1 MSRRKRILV
10 LVVLL
15 LLLPAAA
22 AASLLLGVADL
33 TGPDGAVNRDVLAL
47 RLSRV
52 WLALVVGAGLSV
64 AGVMLQAVLRNPLA
78 EPYLLGV
85 SAGGGLG
92 AAVAL
97 AVGVTAAGSLM
108 VTGYAFLGALG
119 TIFLVYAL
127 ARVGGRVPVHNLLL
141 AGVVVGTMFGSMLM
155 FLVSISNTNMLRDII
170 GWLLGNLEVARWSDH
185 YAVTAVVVLGV
196 ALAMAFRRDL
206 NVMLL
211 GEEPAAHLGLRVE
224 RMKKFFFILG
234 SLVTAAA
241 VATCG
246 IIGFVG
252 LIVPHVMRMILGAD
266 HRYLVPGAALA
277 GALFLVVTDAFAR
290 NILRLTP
297 LGAAVIPIGVVTALL
312 GGPFFLYLLRRRRKG
327 YWG

>member
-1 MSRRKRILV
+1 MSKRKRILV

-15 LLLPAAA
+15 LLLAAA
-22 AASLLLGVADL
+22 VAASLLLGVADL
-33 TGPDGAVNRDVLAL
+33 TGPDGAINRDVLSL

-92 AAVAL
+92 AALAL
-97 AVGVTAAGSLM
+97 ALGVTAAGSLM
-108 VTGYAFLGALG
+108 VTGYAFLGAIG

-127 ARVGGRVPVHNLLL
+127 ARVGGRVPIHNLLL
-141 AGVVVGTMFGSMLM
+141 AGVVVGAMFGSILM

-185 YAVTAVVVLGV
+185 YAVTVAVVLGV
-196 ALAMAFRRDL
+196 GLAMVFRRDL

-297 LGAAVIPIGVVTALL
+297 LGAAVIPIGVVTAIL